1 MKIFDYNFL
10 LLLGISIIV
19 YFIYRDVEDLKYKI
33 NAIEKGVAE
42 PTLQT
47 ENTQV
52 IELPLP
58 LPQEHKEQQPEEQVI
73 EKTNEKINIVLNE
86 SCTISDER
94 KHLLQ
99 NNVEI
104 YSNDAE
110 ILGTD
115 NTLLES
121 AKNHMIEKPIVKKIK
136 VDSISLQLKEINS
149 NKIQQ
154 PNEDNQINID
164 IGKEIIVEEKPDN
177 KVDLKEELQDFLNAQ
192 TSEKIESIINNESDT
207 EKENTTENNNIDD
220 ETDDRLEKTS
230 DSEWNNPDFLSKFK
244 KNKLA
249 FIQAQAE
256 KNGISLYK
264 TSKNGKNKKKK
275 KDELISEI
283 ISAKKL
289 SI

>member
-1 MKIFDYNFL
+1 
-10 LLLGISIIV
+10 
-19 YFIYRDVEDLKYKI
+19 
-33 NAIEKGVAE
+33 
-42 PTLQT
+42 
-47 ENTQV
+47 
-52 IELPLP
+52 
-58 LPQEHKEQQPEEQVI
+58 
-73 EKTNEKINIVLNE
+73 
-86 SCTISDER
+86 
-94 KHLLQ
+94 
-99 NNVEI
+99 
-104 YSNDAE
+104 
-110 ILGTD
+110 
-115 NTLLES
+115 
-121 AKNHMIEKPIVKKIK
+121 IVKKIK

-154 PNEDNQINID
+154 SNEDNQINID
-164 IGKEIIVEEKPDN
+164 IGKEIIIEEKPDN

-192 TSEKIESIINNESDT
+192 TGEKIESIINNESDT

-230 DSEWNNPDFLSKFK
+230 DSEWSNPDFLSKFK

>member
-33 NAIEKGVAE
+33 NAIEKSIVE
-42 PTLQT
+42 PTQQT
-47 ENTQV
+47 ENTQI

-58 LPQEHKEQQPEEQVI
+58 QQQVQEQEQVEQII
-73 EKTNEKINIVLNE
+73 EKTSEKINIILNE
-86 SCTISDER
+86 SCTVSDDR
-94 KHLLQ
+94 RHLLQ

-115 NTLLES
+115 NTILES

-149 NKIQQ
+149 NKINQH
-154 PNEDNQINID
+154 NNDNQINID
-164 IGKEIIVEEKPDN
+164 IGKEIIVEEKPE
-177 KVDLKEELQDFLNAQ
+177 KKEELKEELQDFLNAQ
-192 TSEKIESIINNESDT
+192 TSEKIESKINYESDT
-207 EKENTTENNNIDD
+207 EKENSTENNNIDD

-283 ISAKKL
+283 ISVKKL